1 MTSNQILVAQKP
13 SLNPS
18 QSQHNSIPS
27 EPSEI
32 GNSVKT
38 SPIPKYSR
46 NGKKIVFPNLSNP
59 EEENYI
65 RNWKAYNRYIDF
77 ENEKYHN
84 VNHIDSVDRKDY
96 IKKMLVLYNHHM
108 YHKHEPHS
116 DISTPFYF
124 LTTQAPILIP
134 KITENSNNI
143 PPDFSQIQ
151 EFSQDPSHVSE
162 ISSNNLFY
170 EEMDKFKRKQILVEG
185 APENYKPLPK

>member
-1 MTSNQILVAQKP
+1 MISNQILAAQKP
-13 SLNPS
+13 SFNPS

-96 IKKMLVLYNHHM
+96 IKKMLVLYNEHM

>member
-1 MTSNQILVAQKP
+1 MTSNQILAAQKP
-13 SLNPS
+13 SFNAS
-18 QSQHNSIPS
+18 QSQHSSIPS
-27 EPSEI
+27 EL
-32 GNSVKT
+32 VKT
-38 SPIPKYSR
+38 SPIPQYLR
-46 NGKKIVFPNLSNP
+46 NGENISFPDVSNP
-59 EEENYI
+59 EAESYV

-84 VNHIDSVDRKDY
+84 VNQIDSVDRSDY
-96 IKKMLVLYNHHM
+96 IKKMLVLYNEHM

-134 KITENSNNI
+134 KINKNSNDI
-143 PPDFSQIQ
+143 PDFSQIQ

-170 EEMDKFKRKQILVEG
+170 EEMDKFKRKKILVEG

>member
-1 MTSNQILVAQKP
+1 MTSNQILAAQKP
-13 SLNPS
+13 SFNAS
-18 QSQHNSIPS
+18 QSQHSSIPS
-27 EPSEI
+27 EL
-32 GNSVKT
+32 VKT
-38 SPIPKYSR
+38 SPIPQYLR
-46 NGKKIVFPNLSNP
+46 NGENISFPDVSNP
-59 EEENYI
+59 EAESYV

-84 VNHIDSVDRKDY
+84 VNQIDSVDRSDY
-96 IKKMLVLYNHHM
+96 IKKMLVLYNEHM

-134 KITENSNNI
+134 KIIEISNNV
-143 PPDFSQIQ
+143 PDFSQIQ

-170 EEMDKFKRKQILVEG
+170 EEMDKFKRKKILVEG

>member
-1 MTSNQILVAQKP
+1 MTSNQILASQKP
-13 SLNPS
+13 PFNPS

-27 EPSEI
+27 EL
-32 GNSVKT
+32 GNPVKT

-46 NGKKIVFPNLSNP
+46 NGKKLVFPNLSNP
-59 EEENYI
+59 EQENYI
-65 RNWKAYNRYIDF
+65 RNWKAYKTQLHF
-77 ENEKYHN
+77 ENEN
-84 VNHIDSVDRKDY
+84 QINFENENQINSVDRSDY
-96 IKKMLVLYNHHM
+96 IKKMLVLYNDHM

-134 KITENSNNI
+134 KIIENSNDI
-143 PPDFSQIQ
+143 PDFSQIQ

>member
-1 MTSNQILVAQKP
+1 MTSNQILGSQKP
-13 SLNPS
+13 SFNPS
-18 QSQHNSIPS
+18 QSQHSSIPS
-27 EPSEI
+27 ELRNPVE
-32 GNSVKT
+32 T
-38 SPIPKYSR
+38 SPIPRYSR
-46 NGKKIVFPNLSNP
+46 NGKKLVFPNLSNP
-59 EEENYI
+59 EQENYI
-65 RNWKAYNRYIDF
+65 RNWKAYKTQLHF
-77 ENEKYHN
+77 ENEN
-84 VNHIDSVDRKDY
+84 QINFENENQINSVDRSDY
-96 IKKMLVLYNHHM
+96 IKKMLVLYNDHM

-134 KITENSNNI
+134 KINENSNNI
-143 PPDFSQIQ
+143 PDFSQIQ

>member
-1 MTSNQILVAQKP
+1 MTSNQILASQKP
-13 SLNPS
+13 PLNPS

-27 EPSEI
+27 EL
-32 GNSVKT
+32 GNPVKT
-38 SPIPKYSR
+38 SPIPQYSR
-46 NGKKIVFPNLSNP
+46 NGKKLVFPNLSNP
-59 EEENYI
+59 EEENYV
-65 RNWKAYNRYIDF
+65 RNWKAYFKQIRF
-77 ENEKYHN
+77 ENEKEYQ
-84 VNHIDSVDRKDY
+84 IDSVDRSDY
-96 IKKMLVLYNHHM
+96 IKKMLVLYNEHM

-116 DISTPFYF
+116 DVITPFYF

-134 KITENSNNI
+134 KINENSNNI
-143 PPDFSQIQ
+143 PDFSQIQ

>member
-1 MTSNQILVAQKP
+1 MTSNQIQASQKP
-13 SLNPS
+13 PFKPS
-18 QSQHNSIPS
+18 QSQHSSISS
-27 EPSEI
+27 EL
-32 GNSVKT
+32 GLSVKT

-46 NGKKIVFPNLSNP
+46 NGKKVVFPNVSNP
-59 EEENYI
+59 EAESYV
-65 RNWKAYNRYIDF
+65 RKWKAYNRYLDF
-77 ENEKYHN
+77 ENEKDYN

-96 IKKMLVLYNHHM
+96 IKKMLVLYNEHM

-170 EEMDKFKRKQILVEG
+170 EEMDKFKRKTILVEG